1 MRICPKCGF
10 KIENDEAKFCKKRG
24 SRLPEIE
31 KIAEGT
37 IHTSNDNGVTLN
49 PRQESLAF
57 VKKTQVK
64 NIEVDKIPKQHDI
77 PDIRL
82 SHEEHVTNR
91 NMMWAVKTCFK
102 KYAKF
107 EGRASRSEYW
117 YFALFNNLIFFIPV
131 LLAFAIDHDVISP
144 ILCIAAFIYLTA
156 TIIPGLS
163 VSVRRLHDV
172 GKSGY
177 FYFICC
183 IPYIGG
189 FILLYYFCKASE
201 IGENIYG
208 KTY

>member
-1 MRICPKCGF
+1 MRTCPKCGF
-10 KIENDEAKFCKKRG
+10 KIENDEAKFCKKCG
-24 SRLPEIE
+24 CQLPAIE

-37 IHTSNDNGVTLN
+37 IHTANDNGITLN
-49 PRQESLAF
+49 PQPKSSSFVQE
-57 VKKTQVK
+57 QVK
-64 NIEVDKIPKQHDI
+64 DIEVNKILKRHDI

-82 SHEEHVTNR
+82 SQEEHVTNR

-117 YFALFNNLIFFIPV
+117 YFTLFNNLIFFIPV
-131 LLAFAIDHDVISP
+131 LLAVAIHHDVISP
-144 ILCIAAFIYLTA
+144 ILCIAASIYLTA

-172 GKSGY
+172 GKSGS
-177 FYFICC
+177 FYFICL

>member
-10 KIENDEAKFCKKRG
+10 KIENDEAKFCKKCG
-24 SRLPEIE
+24 SRLPAIE
-31 KIAEGT
+31 KIVEDT
-37 IHTSNDNGVTLN
+37 HIPNGNGITLN
-49 PRQESLAF
+49 PRQESSFF
-57 VKKTQVK
+57 VQEQVK
-64 NIEVDKIPKQHDI
+64 NIEVNKIPKRHDI
-77 PDIRL
+77 PE
-82 SHEEHVTNR
+82 SKQSYEEHIPKR
-91 NMMWAVKTCFK
+91 NMMWAVNTCFK

-131 LLAFAIDHDVISP
+131 LLAFAMDHDVISP
-144 ILCIAAFIYLTA
+144 ILCIAAIIYLIA
-156 TIIPGLS
+156 VIIPGLS

-201 IGENIYG
+201 IGSNMYG
-208 KTY
+208 ETD

>member
-1 MRICPKCGF
+1 MRTCPKCGF
-10 KIENDEAKFCKKRG
+10 KIENDEAKFCKKCG
-24 SRLPEIE
+24 YQLPAIE
-31 KIAEGT
+31 KIAEET
-37 IHTSNDNGVTLN
+37 IHAANDNGITLN
-49 PRQESLAF
+49 HRQKSSSF
-57 VKKTQVK
+57 VQEQVK
-64 NIEVDKIPKQHDI
+64 DMEVNKIPKHHDI

-131 LLAFAIDHDVISP
+131 LLAFAMDHDVISP
-144 ILCIAAFIYLTA
+144 ILCIAAIIYLIA
-156 TIIPGLS
+156 VIIPGLS

-201 IGENIYG
+201 IGSNMYG
-208 KTY
+208 ETD

>member
-10 KIENDEAKFCKKRG
+10 KIENDEAKFCKKCG
-24 SRLPEIE
+24 SLLPAIE
-31 KIAEGT
+31 KIVEDT
-37 IHTSNDNGVTLN
+37 HIPNGNGITLN
-49 PRQESLAF
+49 PRQESSSF
-57 VKKTQVK
+57 VQEQVK
-64 NIEVDKIPKQHDI
+64 NIEVNKIPKRHDI
-77 PDIRL
+77 PE
-82 SHEEHVTNR
+82 SKQSYEEHIPNR

-131 LLAFAIDHDVISP
+131 LLAFAMDHDVISP
-144 ILCIAAFIYLTA
+144 ILCIAAIIYLIA
-156 TIIPGLS
+156 VIIPGLS

-201 IGENIYG
+201 IGSNMYG
-208 KTY
+208 ETD